1 MAPTTSDLQR
11 DDSRMLAV
19 NGLVDVLVGQA
30 PRRIQRPRRQW
41 ADIVSVAARPGTGGR
56 RKRVDLGFE
65 IEATAICANATA
77 GRRKSL
83 TADRCC

>member
-30 PRRIQRPRRQW
+30 PRRI
-41 ADIVSVAARPGTGGR
+41 
-56 RKRVDLGFE
+56 
-65 IEATAICANATA
+65 
-77 GRRKSL
+77 
-83 TADRCC
+83 